1 MSGHDAARPGV
12 ARHAGDQP
20 SPVWR
25 LKVPLSVQ
33 GIRAIGHAVDASGG
47 ERPTPSVIGPAIVG
61 DIWWVKVGA
70 WFVGGSE
77 DVTTARQ
84 AAEDELVVTFGRLL
98 GVANR
103 LEYLL
108 GRSIEQEC
116 GISHLMF
123 EVLLILGRAGEPGL
137 SMSAIGRAQVLTT
150 GGVTRL
156 VDRMEVA
163 GLVERAEDPGDRRG
177 RLVRLTRLGEQT
189 AVRASRLHRDNLRR
203 YLADPLPAEHW
214 ERFADDLRTLGHSVE
229 NEIPRLR

>member
-1 MSGHDAARPGV
+1 M
-12 ARHAGDQP
+12 
-20 SPVWR
+20 WC
-25 LKVPLSVQ
+25 
-33 GIRAIGHAVDASGG
+33 
-47 ERPTPSVIGPAIVG
+47 
-61 DIWWVKVGA
+61 
-70 WFVGGSE
+70 VGGSG

-108 GRSIEQEC
+108 GRAIEREC

-156 VDRMEVA
+156 VDRMAAA
-163 GLVERAEDPGDRRG
+163 GLVERADDPGDRRG
-177 RLVRLTRLGEQT
+177 RLVRMTPLGEET
-189 AVRASRLHRDNLRR
+189 AVRAARLHRDNLRR

-214 ERFADDLRTLGHSVE
+214 EQFADDLRILGRSVADE
-229 NEIPRLR
+229 VPRLR